1 MAVAALLPALPGRPH
16 VRVAPWLIAAAVVW
30 GGLALFTLLGPFASW
45 PVLWRSLCF
54 TATSLAVGAS
64 FEAAARRTD
73 LSPRFRL
80 VLRINA
86 AAFGVTA
93 LSYLYDALAL
103 LGWFTPLPAA
113 AGAVVTLS
121 TYGIAVVGLLCWPRA
136 PLSRALWWQFAL
148 DAMIGAAGM
157 SLFLVVLATLLATH
171 PSVGVNERLTV
182 LAYGAAQ
189 LLDLI
194 ALNVVM
200 IRGLPLPSRRAFWTF
215 MTALVLE
222 IVSLVLIQYF
232 TAVLPPGATSK
243 YDDALYIIVQ
253 LLYAWSGILF
263 LYDPLRQPETSLLP
277 SWMLTFNPLPLLAI
291 TGVGALLVGESI
303 ADHPEMVRTLAI
315 GLVLLVALLVVR
327 LMATVWENVRL
338 VRQGAVLQAEKLE
351 ALRRIAGGISHE
363 FNNMLTAV
371 IGHADLGLSEVEPAS
386 RVGHD
391 LQGIRAAADRAAHL
405 THQLLAFSGRQFTG
419 LAPLDLAA
427 ELRALAPRVRVAAG
441 PRVTVVLELPV
452 AHARTVGDAAQL
464 DEFVVTL
471 AHRAGRGMPDGGTL
485 RLELAGAELEGPLTD
500 ATLTV
505 GAGSYLVLSIGDT
518 GPTLLPELLPHLFEP
533 YFPAG
538 SSSRVP
544 ELGLA
549 ALHGIAAVHG
559 AGLRVQAGQ
568 PHGTVFSLYLPR
580 LTA

>member
-1 MAVAALLPALPGRPH
+1 MAVPALHPPSPARPH
-16 VRVAPWLIAAAVVW
+16 AGVAPWLIAAAVVW
-30 GGLALFTLLGPFASW
+30 GGLALFALLGPFASW
-45 PVLWRSLCF
+45 PVLWRSLCY
-54 TATSLAVGAS
+54 TVTSLAVGAL
-64 FEAAARRTD
+64 FEAAARRSD
-73 LSPRFRL
+73 LSPRLRL
-80 VLRINA
+80 VLRIIA
-86 AAFGVTA
+86 AAFWVTA

-103 LGWFTPLPAA
+103 LGWLVPLPAGA
-113 AGAVVTLS
+113 AAAVTLA

-136 PLSRALWWQFAL
+136 PLSRAHWWQFAL
-148 DAMIGAAGM
+148 DATIGAAGM
-157 SLFLVVLATLLATH
+157 SLFLVVLATVPATR
-171 PSVGVNERLTV
+171 PSVGADDPFTV

-194 ALNVVM
+194 ALNIVM
-200 IRGLPLPSRRAFWTF
+200 IRGLPLPSRRAYWTF

-222 IVSLVLIQYF
+222 IVSLMPIQYF
-232 TAVLPPGATSK
+232 AAFLPPGATSR
-243 YDDALYIIVQ
+243 YDSVCYIIVQ
-253 LLYAWSGILF
+253 LLYAWSGIFF
-263 LYDPLRQPETSLLP
+263 LSDPLGEPETTLLP
-277 SWMLTFNPLPLLAI
+277 SWRLSFNPLPLLAI
-291 TGVGALLVGESI
+291 TGVGALLVGESM
-303 ADHPEMVRTLAI
+303 AGHPEMVRTLAI

-338 VRQGAVLQAEKLE
+338 VRQGAALQAEKLE

-419 LAPLDLAA
+419 LARLDLAA
-427 ELRALAPRVRVAAG
+427 EVRALAPQVREVAG
-441 PRVTVVLELPV
+441 PRVTVVLELP
-452 AHARTVGDAAQL
+452 ASPARTLGDAAQL
-464 DEFVVTL
+464 GEFVLTL
-471 AHRAGRGMPDGGTL
+471 AHRAERGMPGGGTL
-485 RLELAGAELEGPLTD
+485 RLELAEVELEGPLTD

-505 GAGSYLVLSIGDT
+505 GAGAYILLSVGDT
-518 GPTLLPELLPHLFEP
+518 GSAIPPELLAHLFEP

-568 PHGTVFSLYLPR
+568 PHGTVFSLYLPV

>member
-1 MAVAALLPALPGRPH
+1 MAVLALHPPSPARPH
-16 VRVAPWLIAAAVVW
+16 ARVAPWLIAAAVVW
-30 GGLALFTLLGPFASW
+30 GGLALSALLGPFTSSPLSW
-45 PVLWRSLCF
+45 RFLCF
-54 TATSLAVGAS
+54 TATSLTVCVL
-64 FEAAARRTD
+64 FEAAARRID
-73 LSPRFRL
+73 LSPPLRL
-80 VLRINA
+80 VFRINA
-86 AAFGVTA
+86 AAFGLTA
-93 LSYLYDALAL
+93 CSYLYDALAM

-113 AGAVVTLS
+113 ASAVVTLS
-121 TYGIAVVGLLCWPRA
+121 TYGIAVVGLLYWPRA
-136 PLSRALWWQFAL
+136 PLSRARWWHFGL
-148 DAMIGAAGM
+148 DATIGAAGM
-157 SLFLVVLATLLATH
+157 SLFLVVLATLPGTH
-171 PSVGVNERLTV
+171 PSVGANERLTV
-182 LAYGAAQ
+182 QTYGLAQ

-291 TGVGALLVGESI
+291 AGVGALLVSESM
-303 ADHPEMVRTLAI
+303 AGHPEMVRTLAI
-315 GLVLLVALLVVR
+315 GLVLLVVLLVLR

-338 VRQGAVLQAEKLE
+338 VRQGAALQAEKLE

-391 LQGIRAAADRAAHL
+391 LQGIRAAAERAAHL

-427 ELRALAPRVRVAAG
+427 ELRALAPRLREAAG
-441 PRVTVVLELPV
+441 PRVTVVLELP
-452 AHARTVGDAAQL
+452 ASPARTLGDAAQL
-464 DEFVVTL
+464 GEFVLTL
-471 AHRAGRGMPDGGTL
+471 ARRAERGMPGGGTL
-485 RLELAGAELEGPLTD
+485 RLELAEVELEGPLTD
-500 ATLTV
+500 ATLMV
-505 GAGSYLVLSIGDT
+505 GAGAYILLSVGDT
-518 GPTLLPELLPHLFEP
+518 GSAIPPELLAHLFEP

-538 SSSRVP
+538 SNSRVP

-559 AGLRVQAGQ
+559 AGLRVQAVQ

>member
-1 MAVAALLPALPGRPH
+1 M
-16 VRVAPWLIAAAVVW
+16 W
-30 GGLALFTLLGPFASW
+30 GGLALSALLGGFTSSPLSW
-45 PVLWRSLCF
+45 RFLCY
-54 TATSLAVGAS
+54 TATSLTVGLL
-64 FEAAARRTD
+64 FQAAARRTD
-73 LSPRFRL
+73 LNPRLRL

-93 LSYLYDALAL
+93 CSYLYDALAL
-103 LGWFTPLPAA
+103 LGWLTPLPPAA
-113 AGAVVTLS
+113 DALVALS
-121 TYGIAVVGLLCWPRA
+121 TYGIAFVGLLCWPRA
-136 PLSRALWWQFAL
+136 PLSRARWWHFGL
-148 DAMIGAAGM
+148 DATIGAAGM
-157 SLFLVVLATLLATH
+157 SLFLVVLATLPGTH
-171 PSVGVNERLTV
+171 SSVGANVRLTV

-194 ALNVVM
+194 ALNIVM

-232 TAVLPPGATSK
+232 TAALPQGGTSR
-243 YDDALYIIVQ
+243 YDDAFYIIVQ

-263 LYDPLRQPETSLLP
+263 LYGLPQEPATSLLP

-303 ADHPEMVRTLAI
+303 AGHPEMVRTLAI

-338 VRQGAVLQAEKLE
+338 VRQGAALQAEKLE
-351 ALRRIAGGISHE
+351 ALRRIAVGISHE

-391 LQGIRAAADRAAHL
+391 LQRIRAAADRAAHL

-419 LAPLDLAA
+419 LAPLDLVA
-427 ELRALAPRVRVAAG
+427 EMRALSPRMREAAG
-441 PRVTVVLELPV
+441 RHVTVVLELP
-452 AHARTVGDAAQL
+452 ASPARTAGDAAQL
-464 DEFVVTL
+464 GEFVLTL
-471 AHRAGRGMPDGGTL
+471 AHRAERGMPDGGRL
-485 RLELAGAELEGPLTD
+485 RLELAEVELEGPLTD
-500 ATLTV
+500 AILTV
-505 GAGSYLVLSIGDT
+505 GAGSYLLLSISDS
-518 GPTLLPELLPHLFEP
+518 GPIIPPELLPHLFEP

-538 SSSRVP
+538 SGSRVP

-549 ALHGIAAVHG
+549 ALHGIAAVHN
-559 AGLRVQAGQ
+559 AGLRVQAVQ
-568 PHGTVFSLYLPR
+568 PHGTIFSLYLPR